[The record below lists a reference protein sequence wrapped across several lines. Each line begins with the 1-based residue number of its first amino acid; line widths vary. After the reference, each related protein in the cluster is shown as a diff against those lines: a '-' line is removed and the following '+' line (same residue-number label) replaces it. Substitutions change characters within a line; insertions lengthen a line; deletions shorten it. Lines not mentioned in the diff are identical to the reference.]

1 MQKTIQ
7 NKKVQFWSL
16 FSFKEKEQ
24 NRMFLIVFKYTLKT
38 VYRPVEYAFIA
49 KLFTFRTFFPPFS
62 SLLVVFLLALS
73 SCALDVFYNPSL
85 RVLCSLLVFG
95 SEFLFYSLGY
105 SVRCSVFAAVCALLQ
120 VLSLLAPSLHV
131 AYCPCHD
138 CCCCCCCCS
147 SCLLAHTS
155 RTLRSAALSAAA
167 VAVVPFVIVVADAFS
182 ECLHATIVM
191 QADIF
196 SRLSRAHDVANVGF
210 SSSCRHIAVKHRER
224 ERERWL
230 VS

>member
-1 MQKTIQ
+1 
-7 NKKVQFWSL
+7 
-16 FSFKEKEQ
+16 
-24 NRMFLIVFKYTLKT
+24 MFLIVFKYTLKT
-38 VYRPVEYAFIA
+38 VYRPVEYPFIA
-49 KLFTFRTFFPPFS
+49 ELFTFRTFFPPLS
-62 SLLVVFLLALS
+62 ALLVVFFLALS

-138 CCCCCCCCS
+138 CCCCCCS
-147 SCLLAHTS
+147 SCLFAHTS
-155 RTLRSAALSAAA
+155 RTLRSAALSAA
-167 VAVVPFVIVVADAFS
+167 AVVPFVIVVADAFS
-182 ECLHATIVM
+182 ECLHATIVI

-210 SSSCRHIAVKHRER
+210 SSSCRHIAVKDRER